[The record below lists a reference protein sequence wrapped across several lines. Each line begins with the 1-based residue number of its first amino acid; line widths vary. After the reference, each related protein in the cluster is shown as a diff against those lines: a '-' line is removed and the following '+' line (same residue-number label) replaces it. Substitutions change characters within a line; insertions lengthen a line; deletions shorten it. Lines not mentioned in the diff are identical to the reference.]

1 MSQDLSERKKQILK
15 AVIDA
20 HIACGEPVGS
30 KVVATEGRIPL
41 SAATIRNE
49 LAELTEMGYLVQPHT
64 SAGRIP
70 SEQGYRF
77 YVDSLMERYDRTA
90 TEVRQL
96 NDLLTQRTRQLDR
109 IIDDAGRL
117 MSTLTNYPAIAVRS
131 RPRIQTVRK
140 FSLMLMDTYSFLLIM
155 VISESNVIS
164 KTVGSPIPLTEE
176 ELKIAE
182 AVLNRALV
190 GREPDQLTL
199 SQMME
204 IEAAMGR
211 LGVLVNP
218 MIKCIYEALRG
229 DTRSDLRVEGV
240 DRFLDYP
247 EFSSVDRLKSMLEM
261 LSHKQELL
269 EIVEGAQ
276 GDDVN
281 VYIGSENAADQSGDS
296 TLIFKT
302 ITVDGKPIGAIGV
315 IGPCRMD
322 YSKVIATVEQLSR
335 GIAGIIGAQ
344 RMLPDPGKKDEQSE
358 NR

>member
-1 MSQDLSERKKQILK
+1 MEHDLSERKKQILK

-30 KVVATEGRIPL
+30 KLLAAKGQIAL
-41 SAATIRNE
+41 SSATIRNE
-49 LAELTEMGYLVQPHT
+49 LAELTEMGYLKQPHT
-64 SAGRIP
+64 SAGRVP

-77 YVDSLMERYDRTA
+77 YVDSLMEGYDRTA
-90 TEVRQL
+90 TEIREL

-117 MSTLTNYPAIAVRS
+117 ISTLTNYLAIAVRS
-131 RPRIQTVRK
+131 HPRSQTVRR
-140 FSLMLMDTYSFLLIM
+140 FNLMLMDTYSFLLIM
-155 VISESNVIS
+155 VISEANVVT
-164 KTVGSPIPLTEE
+164 KTVRSQIPLTEE
-176 ELKIAE
+176 ELKTVE
-182 AVLNRALV
+182 QVLNRALV

-211 LGVLVNP
+211 LGSLMSP
-218 MIKCIYEALRG
+218 ILKCIYEALRA
-229 DTRSDLRVEGV
+229 DNRSDLRVEGV
-240 DRFLDYP
+240 DRFLEYP
-247 EFSSVDRLKSMLEM
+247 EFSSVDRLRSMLEM
-261 LSHKQELL
+261 LSNKQELL

-276 GDDVN
+276 GDEVN

-302 ITVDGKPIGAIGV
+302 IMVDGRPIGAIGV

-322 YSKVIATVEQLSR
+322 YSKVISTVEQLSR
-335 GIAGIIGAQ
+335 GIAGMIRAQ
-344 RMLPDPGKKDEQSE
+344 RMLPDPDKKDPP
-358 NR
+358 

>member
-1 MSQDLSERKKQILK
+1 MEHSLNERKKQILK

-30 KVVATEGRIPL
+30 KLLAAKGQIAL
-41 SAATIRNE
+41 SSATIRNE

-90 TEVRQL
+90 NEIREL
-96 NDLLTQRTRQLDR
+96 NDLLKQRTQQLDR

-117 MSTLTNYPAIAVRS
+117 ISTLTNYPAIAVRS
-131 RPRIQTVRK
+131 HPRSQTVRQ
-140 FSLMLMDTYSFLLIM
+140 FNLVLMDTYSFLLIM
-155 VISESNVIS
+155 VVSESNVIT
-164 KTVGSPIPLTEE
+164 KTVHTQIPLTEE
-176 ELKIAE
+176 ELADLQT
-182 AVLNRALV
+182 VLNRLLV
-190 GREPDQLTL
+190 GKAPDQLTL
-199 SQMME
+199 TQIME
-204 IEAAMGR
+204 LEASMGR
-211 LGVLVNP
+211 LGSLANP
-218 MIKCIYEALRG
+218 IIKCMYEALQG
-229 DTRSDLRVEGV
+229 DTRSDLRIEGV
-240 DRFLDYP
+240 DRFLEYP
-247 EFSSVDRLKSMLEM
+247 EFSSVDRLRSMLEM
-261 LSHKQELL
+261 LSNKQELL

-302 ITVDGKPIGAIGV
+302 ITVDGRTLGAIGV

-322 YSKVIATVEQLSR
+322 YSKVISTVEQLSR
-335 GIAGIIGAQ
+335 GIAGMIRAQ
-344 RMLPDPGKKDEQSE
+344 HSLPDPEKKDE
-358 NR
+358 

>member
-1 MSQDLSERKKQILK
+1 MEHGLSDRKKQILK

-30 KVVATEGRIPL
+30 KLLASSQQITL
-41 SAATIRNE
+41 SSATIRNE
-49 LAELTEMGYLVQPHT
+49 LAELTEMGYLLQPHT

-77 YVDSLMERYDRTA
+77 YVDSLMEHYERTTSEI
-90 TEVRQL
+90 TEL
-96 NDLLTQRTRQLDR
+96 NELLKQRTRQLDR

-131 RPRIQTVRK
+131 RPRSQTVRR
-140 FSLMLMDTYSFLLIM
+140 FNLVYLDTYSFLLVM
-155 VISESNVIS
+155 VISESNVIT
-164 KTVGSPIPLTEE
+164 KTLRSQIPLSEE
-176 ELKIAE
+176 ELIAVQR
-182 AVLNRALV
+182 VLNRTLA
-190 GREPDQLTL
+190 GIEPESLTL
-199 SQMME
+199 TQMME

-211 LGVLVNP
+211 LGSLASP
-218 MIKCIYEALRG
+218 IIKCIYESLRAES
-229 DTRSDLRVEGV
+229 RSDLRIEGV
-240 DRFLDYP
+240 DRFLEYP
-247 EFSSVDRLKSMLEM
+247 EFSSVDRLRSMLEL
-261 LSHKQELL
+261 LSNKQELL

-302 ITVDGKPIGAIGV
+302 ITVDGRPIGAIGV

-322 YSKVIATVEQLSR
+322 YSKVISTVEQLSR
-335 GIAGIIGAQ
+335 GIAGMIRAQ
-344 RMLPDPGKKDEQSE
+344 RMLPDPDKRDQQ
-358 NR
+358 

>member
-1 MSQDLSERKKQILK
+1 MEQSLSERKKQILK

-30 KVVATEGRIPL
+30 KLLAAQGQIAL
-41 SAATIRNE
+41 SPATIRNE
-49 LAELTEMGYLVQPHT
+49 LAELTEMGYLMQPHT
-64 SAGRIP
+64 SAGRVP

-90 TEVRQL
+90 TEIREL

-117 MSTLTNYPAIAVRS
+117 ISTLTNYPAIAVRS
-131 RPRIQTVRK
+131 RPRSQTVRR
-140 FSLMLMDTYSFLLIM
+140 FNLMLMDTYSFLLIM
-155 VISESNVIS
+155 VISESNVVT
-164 KTVGSPIPLTEE
+164 KTVRSQIPLTED
-176 ELKIAE
+176 ELKTVEI
-182 AVLNRALV
+182 VLNRALV

-211 LGVLVNP
+211 LGSLANP
-218 MIKCIYEALRG
+218 IIKCIYEALRG
-229 DTRSDLRVEGV
+229 DTRSDLRIEGV
-240 DRFLDYP
+240 DRFLEYP
-247 EFSSVDRLKSMLEM
+247 EFSSIERLRSMLEM
-261 LSHKQELL
+261 LSNKQELL

-276 GDDVN
+276 GDEVN

-296 TLIFKT
+296 TLIFQT
-302 ITVDGKPIGAIGV
+302 ITVDGRPIGAIGV

-335 GIAGIIGAQ
+335 GIAGMIRAQ
-344 RMLPDPGKKDEQSE
+344 RLLPDSDKRDQ
-358 NR
+358 

>member
-1 MSQDLSERKKQILK
+1 MEHMLSERKKQILK

-30 KVVATEGRIPL
+30 KVLAAEGRIAFSP
-41 SAATIRNE
+41 ATIRNE
-49 LAELTEMGYLVQPHT
+49 LAELTEMGYLMQPHT

-77 YVDSLMERYDRTA
+77 YVDSLMEKYDRTA
-90 TEVRQL
+90 GEIREL

-131 RPRIQTVRK
+131 HPRSQTVRK
-140 FSLMLMDTYSFLLIM
+140 FNLMLLDPYSFLLIM
-155 VISESNVIS
+155 VISESNVVT
-164 KTVGSPIPLTEE
+164 KTVRSQIPLYED
-176 ELKIAE
+176 ELKVVE
-182 AVLNRALV
+182 TVLNRALV

-199 SQMME
+199 PQMME
-204 IEAAMGR
+204 MEAAMGR
-211 LGVLVNP
+211 LGFLANP
-218 MIKCIYEALRG
+218 IIKCIYEALKG
-229 DTRSDLRVEGV
+229 DTRSDLRIEGV
-240 DRFLDYP
+240 DRFLEYP
-247 EFSSVDRLKSMLEM
+247 EFSSVDKLRSMLEM
-261 LSHKQELL
+261 LSNKQELL

-276 GDDVN
+276 GDEVN

-322 YSKVIATVEQLSR
+322 YSKVISTVEQLSR
-335 GIAGIIGAQ
+335 GIAGMIRAQ
-344 RMLPDPGKKDEQSE
+344 RMLPDPDKRDKQ
-358 NR
+358 

>member
-1 MSQDLSERKKQILK
+1 MEHMLSERKKQILK

-30 KVVATEGRIPL
+30 KVLAAEGRIAFSP
-41 SAATIRNE
+41 ATIRNE
-49 LAELTEMGYLVQPHT
+49 LAELTEMGYLMQPHT

-77 YVDSLMERYDRTA
+77 YVDSLMEKYDRTA
-90 TEVRQL
+90 GEIREL

-131 RPRIQTVRK
+131 HPRSQTVRK
-140 FSLMLMDTYSFLLIM
+140 FNLMLLDPYSFLLIM
-155 VISESNVIS
+155 VISESNVVT
-164 KTVGSPIPLTEE
+164 KTVRSQIPLYED
-176 ELKIAE
+176 ELKVVE
-182 AVLNRALV
+182 TVLNRALM

-199 SQMME
+199 PQMME
-204 IEAAMGR
+204 MEAAMGR
-211 LGVLVNP
+211 LGFLANP
-218 MIKCIYEALRG
+218 IIKCIYEALKG
-229 DTRSDLRVEGV
+229 DTRSDLRIEGV
-240 DRFLDYP
+240 DRFLEYP
-247 EFSSVDRLKSMLEM
+247 EFSSVDKLRSMLEM
-261 LSHKQELL
+261 LSNKQELL

-276 GDDVN
+276 GDEVN

-322 YSKVIATVEQLSR
+322 YSKVISTVEQLSR
-335 GIAGIIGAQ
+335 GIAGMIRAQ
-344 RMLPDPGKKDEQSE
+344 RMLPDPDKRDKQ
-358 NR
+358 